1 MTYISYINIS
11 INLIINYDLH
21 ISYIYV
27 IYDQAALVTRDN
39 ARATQQKQEVGKE
52 LILNS
57 SINMIFENNYSKE
70 DL

>member
-1 MTYISYINIS
+1 MTYISNINTS
-11 INLIINYDLH
+11 IDLIINYDLH

-52 LILNS
+52 LILIS
-57 SINMIFENNYSKE
+57 GINMHFENDK
-70 DL
+70 L